1 MEVFALQRED
11 RLEERRMRMRA
22 MAGMLDFL
30 GVIGCTILIIAL
42 VAFFASLVT
51 WLITDLTQSFSD
63 LQRSVTEALL
73 VQ

>member
-1 MEVFALQRED
+1 MRED
-11 RLEERRMRMRA
+11 KLEERHLRMKA
-22 MAGMLDFL
+22 MASMLDFL

-42 VAFFASLVT
+42 VAFLASLVS
-51 WLITDLTQSFSD
+51 WLISDMTQSFSE